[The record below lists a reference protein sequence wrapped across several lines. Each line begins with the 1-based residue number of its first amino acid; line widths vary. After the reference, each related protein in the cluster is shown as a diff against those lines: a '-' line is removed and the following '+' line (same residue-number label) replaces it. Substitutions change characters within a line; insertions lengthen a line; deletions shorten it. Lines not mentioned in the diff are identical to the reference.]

1 MCSQMEEEGGG
12 RVREHP
18 HGARDDQ
25 AGPPLQGR
33 GGQLRSGETEPPAW
47 DQADQNLSQGEHQ
60 YPQGKQTVIDMR
72 NYRAA
77 TTFYMCH
84 IDMNHW
90 IPPTAHQ
97 AISLA
102 LVGSLSCFILVK

>member
-1 MCSQMEEEGGG
+1 MCSQVEEEGGG
-12 RVREHP
+12 GVWKHS

-33 GGQLRSGETEPPAW
+33 GGQLWGGETEPPAR

-77 TTFYMCH
+77 TTFYICH
-84 IDMNHW
+84 IDMN
-90 IPPTAHQ
+90 PTN
-97 AISLA
+97 
-102 LVGSLSCFILVK
+102 GSSGNNTGIGR